1 MQKEK
6 YSLISNNDLEDI
18 QKWHDKKQSDWYNNQ
33 FHLAGYSG
41 STNDPNGLTYHK
53 GKYYIF
59 MQSCPF
65 SIQHFNKSW
74 ALYTTSDFINYNYE
88 GLTLIPSTKYDINGV
103 FSGSA
108 RINENDEIE
117 IYYTGNIKF
126 NDVDRT
132 AYTLKAFIDLKEKL
146 VTKELLFEADLTKY
160 TGHYRD
166 PIVFEKNNELYMLNG
181 AQTKDLK
188 AMLNV
193 YKFNGSNWENYKDVK
208 FDEGDEQN
216 AYMLECP
223 NYFKLD
229 GREYVFACLEQ
240 DAPLKDGSH
249 YVKYREV
256 EIDNNINFIYKT
268 SLLKIDL
275 GFDFYAPQVF
285 SNTGERV
292 IMLGWLGNSK
302 SNPFPPELTTWS
314 NQLTVPRDLFVK
326 NNKLYQLPIKE
337 LDELRVNE
345 IKGFE
350 NVYAYDNGLA
360 EICASDINNEFE
372 ILIKN
377 EENENIKISNIDNKF
392 IIDRS
397 EATFKDE
404 ENLPPL
410 INLEDLNVK
419 SIRILV
425 DRSVMEIFINEGEHA
440 VSVRFYINEHNKILT
455 NLKNVKINQLKGYS
469 YNWNNII
476 FKNEIKGQ

>member
-6 YSLISNNDLEDI
+6 YSLISNEDLSDI

-33 FHLAGYSG
+33 FHLSGYSG
-41 STNDPNGLTYHK
+41 STNDPNGLTYHD

-74 ALYTTSDFINYNYE
+74 ALYTTTDFINYNYE

-108 RINENDEIE
+108 RINENGEIE
-117 IYYTGNIKF
+117 IYYTGNVKF

-160 TGHYRD
+160 SGHYRD
-166 PIVFEKNNELYMLNG
+166 PIVFEKNSELFMLNG
-181 AQTKDLK
+181 AQTTDLK

-193 YKFNGSNWENYKDVK
+193 YKFNGKTWENFKDIK
-208 FDEGDEQN
+208 FDENDEQE

-249 YVKYREV
+249 FVKYREV
-256 EIDNNINFIYKT
+256 EIDNEINFKYKT
-268 SLLKIDL
+268 DLIKIDL

-314 NQLTVPRDLFVK
+314 NQLTLPRDLYVK
-326 NNKLYQLPIKE
+326 NNRLYQLPIKE
-337 LDELRVNE
+337 LDALRKDEISLLNGSYNYENGLSEIIADQINDDFE
-345 IKGFE
+345 IKF
-350 NVYAYDNGLA
+350 
-360 EICASDINNEFE
+360 
-372 ILIKN
+372 KN
-377 EENENIKISNIDNKF
+377 DKNENILISNKNNEL

-397 EATFKDE
+397 NTTFKDE
-404 ENLPPL
+404 ENLPSI
-410 INLEDLNVK
+410 INLGNLNVK
-419 SIRILV
+419 NLRILI
-425 DRSVMEIFINEGEHA
+425 DRSVMEIFINEGQYA
-440 VSVRFYINEHNKILT
+440 ISVRFFIDKHNQIQT
-455 NLKNVKINQLKGYS
+455 NIKNVKINQLIGFS

-476 FKNEIKGQ
+476 FKNELKGQ